1 MVKSTAGGLAPIEDL
16 IEDIRQ
22 GKMVILMDDEDR
34 ENEGDL
40 IMAAE
45 KVQAEHINFMAR
57 QGRGLICLPMTRERC
72 ERLNLPLMVIDNGS
86 GFATKFTVS
95 IEAAE
100 GVTTGISAA
109 DRARTVQAAV
119 ARDATASDIVQ
130 PGHIFPLMAEPGG
143 VLRRAGHTEAACD
156 LSALAGLDPSGVICE
171 IMNDDGSMA
180 RRPELERFATEHGL
194 KMGTIAD
201 LIHYRIHNEQTVQHV
216 EATPVHTA
224 YGELT
229 LHVFHDS
236 IQNAHHLALVK
247 GHPSSDTPTTVRV
260 HLADAMRDLLSL
272 QKGESAHWN
281 SHRAI
286 AEVARAERGV
296 FVLIDDGRPRQDL
309 RDYLDTFLER
319 RRTPRTSD
327 SDGAGN
333 YLTIGTGSQILRHLG
348 VGKMRLLSSPW
359 KFSALSGFDLEVVER
374 LSPEDIADAAAAEAA
389 PSEPRSD

>member
-1 MVKSTAGGLAPIEDL
+1 MAHSSSRGLAPIAEL
-16 IEDIRQ
+16 VEDIRQ

-34 ENEGDL
+34 ENEGDI

-57 QGRGLICLPMTRERC
+57 FARGLICMPMTRARC
-72 ERLNLPLMVIDNGS
+72 EQLNLPLMVRDNGS
-86 GFATKFTVS
+86 GFGTKFTLS
-95 IEAAE
+95 IEATE

-119 ARDATASDIVQ
+119 APHAKPSDIVQ

-156 LSALAGLDPSGVICE
+156 LAALAGCDPSGVICE

-180 RRPELERFATEHGL
+180 RRPELEAFAQEHGI

-201 LIHYRIHNEQTVQHV
+201 LIHYRIVNEQTIDHL
-216 EATPVHTA
+216 EASTVMTA
-224 YGELT
+224 HGELT
-229 LHVFHDS
+229 LHVFRDR
-236 IQNAHHLALVK
+236 IQGAHHLALVN
-247 GHPSSDTPTTVRV
+247 GQPVPEESTTVRV
-260 HLADAMRDLLSL
+260 HLTDTLRDVMGLMKGDQCRWDA
-272 QKGESAHWN
+272 
-281 SHRAI
+281 HRALEEI
-286 AEVARAERGV
+286 ASSNAGV
-296 FVLIDDGRPRQDL
+296 FVLIDDGRPHQDL
-309 RDYLDTFLER
+309 KDQLDIFLDR
-319 RRTPRTSD
+319 VRQPRTSD

-333 YLTIGTGSQILRHLG
+333 YLTIGTGSQILRYLG

-374 LSPEDIADAAAAEAA
+374 LGPNDTSD
-389 PSEPRSD
+389 EPTFQQD

>member
-1 MVKSTAGGLAPIEDL
+1 MVHSSSSGGLAPIEDL

-34 ENEGDL
+34 ENEGDI

-45 KVQAEHINFMAR
+45 KVEAAHINFMAR
-57 QGRGLICLPMTRERC
+57 HARGLICLPMTHERC
-72 ERLNLPLMVIDNGS
+72 ERLRLPLMVRDNGT
-86 GFATKFTVS
+86 GFGTKFTLS

-119 ARDATASDIVQ
+119 ARDARAEDIVQ

-156 LSALAGLDPSGVICE
+156 LAALAGLDPSGVICE

-180 RRPELERFATEHGL
+180 RRPELERFAAEHGL

-201 LIHYRIHNEQTVQHV
+201 LIHYRIHNEQTVEPV
-216 EATPVHTA
+216 EATPVNTA
-224 YGELT
+224 FGELT
-229 LHVFHDS
+229 LHVFRDR
-236 IQNAHHLALVK
+236 IQGAHHLALVK
-247 GHPSSDTPTTVRV
+247 GHPTPEALTTVRV
-260 HLADAMRDLLSL
+260 HLADVMRDLLGL
-272 QKGESAHWN
+272 QQGEGGHWTTHSAL
-281 SHRAI
+281 
-286 AEVARAERGV
+286 AEVARADHGV
-296 FVLIDDGRPRQDL
+296 FVLLDDGRPRQDFL
-309 RDYLDTFLER
+309 DYLEVFLER
-319 RRTPRTSD
+319 RRPPRTSD

-348 VGKMRLLSSPW
+348 VGRMRLLSSPW

-374 LSPEDIADAAAAEAA
+374 LGPEDRA
-389 PSEPRSD
+389 PEDDVPGA

>member
-45 KVQAEHINFMAR
+45 KVKAEHINFMAR
-57 QGRGLICLPMTRERC
+57 HGRGLICLPMTRQRC
-72 ERLNLPLMVIDNGS
+72 ERLNLPLMVTDNGS

-95 IEAAE
+95 IEAAV

-119 ARDATASDIVQ
+119 NRYATADDIVQ

-143 VLRRAGHTEAACD
+143 VLRRAGHTEASCD

-180 RRPELERFATEHGL
+180 RRPELERFAAEHGL

-224 YGELT
+224 FGELT

-247 GHPSSDTPTTVRV
+247 GHPSADTPTTVRV

-272 QKGESAHWN
+272 QKGESAQWN

-309 RDYLDTFLER
+309 RDTLDTFLER

-333 YLTIGTGSQILRHLG
+333 YLTIGTGSQILRYLG

-374 LSPEDIADAAAAEAA
+374 LSPEDIADAAVEAA
-389 PSEPRSD
+389 PSEPRGD

>member
-1 MVKSTAGGLAPIEDL
+1 MVNDVTQPSGLARVEEL
-16 IEDIRQ
+16 IDDIRQ

-34 ENEGDL
+34 ENEGDV

-57 QGRGLICLPMTRERC
+57 HARGLICLPMTRERC
-72 ERLNLPLMVIDNGS
+72 ERLKLPLMVRDNGS
-86 GFATKFTVS
+86 GFGTKFTLS

-100 GVTTGISAA
+100 GVSTGISAA

-119 ARDATASDIVQ
+119 ARDARAEDIVQ

-156 LSALAGLDPSGVICE
+156 LAAMAGLEPSGVICE
-171 IMNDDGSMA
+171 VMNDDGSMA
-180 RRPELERFATEHGL
+180 RRPELERFAAEHGL

-201 LIHYRIHNEQTVQHV
+201 LIHYRIHNEQTVQHL
-216 EATPVHTA
+216 EATPVTTA
-224 YGELT
+224 FGELT
-229 LHVFHDS
+229 LHVFRDS
-236 IQNAHHLALVK
+236 IQGAHHLALVK
-247 GHPSSDTPTTVRV
+247 GVPEAQQATTVRV
-260 HLADAMRDLLSL
+260 HLADTLRDLLTLAKPDSQSWTAQGAL
-272 QKGESAHWN
+272 AE
-281 SHRAI
+281 I
-286 AEVARAERGV
+286 AGAERGV
-296 FVLIDDGRPRQDL
+296 FVLLDDRRSHQDFK
-309 RDYLDTFLER
+309 DQLDVLLER
-319 RRTPRTSD
+319 KRAPRTSD

-374 LSPEDIADAAAAEAA
+374 LSP
-389 PSEPRSD
+389 